1 MDENIGKMFRDK
13 NKEIFLNS
21 LTLDVERNSDALK
34 STTDNCV
41 ALEINKLL
49 VFLKSYFKEQEI
61 PYKKDELQGIKESE
75 TIIKEQTPKPG
86 IIINSG
92 NKIICEIN

>member
-1 MDENIGKMFRDK
+1 ME
-13 NKEIFLNS
+13 E
-21 LTLDVERNSDALK
+21 
-34 STTDNCV
+34 
-41 ALEINKLL
+41 LEIKN
-49 VFLKSYFKEQEI
+49 
-61 PYKKDELQGIKESE
+61 KDELQVIKESE